1 MLSLE
6 TQQEELVSKMDL
18 MAVGFQ
24 RTAPTDSDLTAHT
37 VLTSTSV
44 NYTRTAAANNSATT
58 PKEVTAVLAEMVI
71 NLRTMAHAWISTNAA
86 RTKKN
91 VGNFVT
97 TPKEVT
103 NVLAERV
110 MNFKTMCHALKRI
123 LVKTDVQVI
132 AILVIPVGSSLP
144 LFSMY

>member
-6 TQQEELVSKMDL
+6 TQQEELADH

-24 RTAPTDSDLTAHT
+24 RTAPTDTNLTAHT

-44 NYTRTAAANNSATT
+44 NYTRTAAANNFVKT
-58 PKEVTAVLAEMVI
+58 PREVTNVLAKRVMNFKTI
-71 NLRTMAHAWISTNAA
+71 AHAWISTNAV
-86 RTKKN
+86 RTKPN
-91 VGNFVT
+91 VSKLVT

-110 MNFKTMCHALKRI
+110 MNLRTMAHALKRI
-123 LVKTDVQVI
+123 LLVKTDVQVI